1 MSDEDYAT
9 GSPVAVAVALKVM
22 QYVKESNYKTETA
35 LRARA
40 VEILTEYLGP
50 SPVAFE
56 LADPPSDE

>member
-40 VEILTEYLGP
+40 VEILSEYLGVP
-50 SPVAFE
+50 KTE
-56 LADPPSDE
+56 